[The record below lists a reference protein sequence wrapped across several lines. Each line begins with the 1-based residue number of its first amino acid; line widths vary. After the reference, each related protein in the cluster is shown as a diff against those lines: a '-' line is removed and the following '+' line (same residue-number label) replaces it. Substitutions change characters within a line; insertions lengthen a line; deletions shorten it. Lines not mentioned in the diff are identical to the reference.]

1 MLPLGPSV
9 PTLLSMLIVLA
20 FVEDHV
26 RVAWPPGATVAGDAT
41 SCTVGALEEVGEGDG
56 FGVGV
61 GEALLAFTPP
71 HPVRISSAEADTAK
85 AILVTVK
92 R

>member
-1 MLPLGPSV
+1 MLPFGPSV
-9 PTLLSMLIVLA
+9 PTLLSMVIAVA

-26 RVAWPPGATVAGDAT
+26 SVASPPGATVAGDAT
-41 SCTVGALEEVGEGDG
+41 SCTVGAAEDVVGEGDG

-61 GEALLAFTPP
+61 GEGVLAFTAP
-71 HPVRISSAEADTAK
+71 HPARIISAEVAR
-85 AILVTVK
+85 AILITAE

>member
-1 MLPLGPSV
+1 MLPFGPSV
-9 PTLLSMLIVLA
+9 PTLLSMMIAVA

-26 RVAWPPGATVAGDAT
+26 RVEGPPGATVAGDAT
-41 SCTVGALEEVGEGDG
+41 SCTVGAAEDVVGEGDG

-61 GEALLAFTPP
+61 GEAVLAFTPP
-71 HPVRISSAEADTAK
+71 HPARISRAEAAREILITAE
-85 AILVTVK
+85 

>member
-1 MLPLGPSV
+1 MLPFGPSV
-9 PTLLSMLIVLA
+9 PTLLSMMIAVA

-26 RVAWPPGATVAGDAT
+26 SVAGPPGATVAGDAT
-41 SCTVGALEEVGEGDG
+41 SCTVGAAEDEGDG

-61 GEALLAFTPP
+61 GEAVLAFTPP
-71 HPVRISSAEADTAK
+71 HPARIISAEVAR
-85 AILVTVK
+85 AILITAE